1 MPAAVTLNL
10 VLPSELGDSSQ
21 LLAAL
26 RERVAA
32 VEAAVAA
39 ERMRTGARILGRRTI
54 LRQSWRDCPASRE
67 PRRNLRPRIAARN
80 QWARIEAIRRNR
92 EFLVAYREA
101 RVCWLAG
108 DTIPFPVGTYWLRR
122 FTHVPLAS

>member
-1 MPAAVTLNL
+1 MPAAVALNF
-10 VLPSELGDSSQ
+10 VLPRELGDTSQ

-54 LRQSWRDCPASRE
+54 LRQSWRGCPVSRA
-67 PRRNLRPRIAARN
+67 PRRGLRPRLAARN
-80 QWARIEAIRRNR
+80 QWARLEATRRNR
-92 EFLVAYREA
+92 EFLAAYREA
-101 RVCWLAG
+101 RACWLAG
-108 DTIPFPVGTYWLRR
+108 AAIPFPVGTYWLRR
-122 FTHVPLAS
+122 FAHVPSAS